1 MGERV
6 KALRKA
12 LNLTQQEFAERIGL
26 SRNYVAMIEIGQ
38 REPSDRTIS
47 DICREFS
54 VNEAWLRSGEGE
66 MLAEVPEE
74 QLIADFI
81 YKVANGENEF
91 LRRLVRA
98 LAKLDLEDWKKLEQ
112 VAQKLKDEE

>member
-26 SRNYVAMIEIGQ
+26 TKNFISLIETESRI
-38 REPSDRTIS
+38 PSDRTIS